1 MLTQFESSC
10 SFQFVAVSKESHICD
25 NLNTIVRHHYKNT
38 MIQLNFSDSV
48 RPTDEEMS
56 DIRLN
61 VNAV

>member
-10 SFQFVAVSKESHICD
+10 SFQFAAVSKESHICD
-25 NLNTIVRHHYKNT
+25 NLNTIVRHQYKNT